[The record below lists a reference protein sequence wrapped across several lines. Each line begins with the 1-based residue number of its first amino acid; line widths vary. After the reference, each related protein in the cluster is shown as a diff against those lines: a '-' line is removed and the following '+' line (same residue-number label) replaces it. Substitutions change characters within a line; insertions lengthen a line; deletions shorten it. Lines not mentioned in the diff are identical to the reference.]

1 MRLRRTILA
10 ASIAIALAL
19 GGSGQRSAPAP
30 AAATAARLTDQQ
42 FWQLIDEFSE
52 PGGFFRSENLVSN
65 EDTFQYVIPRLQA
78 AIKPGGVY
86 VGVGPD
92 QNYTYIAALA
102 PRIAFIPDVRRGNLH
117 VHLMYKALFE
127 LSADRAEFLARLFGR
142 RKPAGVGAGLT
153 PAALFDA
160 IDDATFGRD
169 RAAYDDNLKAILAQ
183 LEQRRGTPLSNEDRS
198 GIGYVYAQFYSG
210 GPHLTYSSNGVGR
223 TRYPT
228 FRELQLA
235 TDGTGVARGYLATED
250 AFRRV
255 KAMHQQNLIIPLV
268 GNFAGPRALRAIA
281 AWTRDHGTVVTTF
294 YTSNVEQYLF
304 QDGLWNAFAANV
316 ATMPVDDTSTFIR
329 SCFNTCASPAGSR
342 AVTLLDS
349 IPSLLRDFQQGKVNG
364 YWDVLSHSR

>member
-1 MRLRRTILA
+1 MMLRRTVLA
-10 ASIAIALAL
+10 ASIAIALAF
-19 GGSGQRSAPAP
+19 GGSGQRAAPG
-30 AAATAARLTDQQ
+30 AAAASSRLTDQE
-42 FWQLIDEFSE
+42 FWQLIEEFSE

-65 EDTFQYVIPRLQA
+65 EDTFQYVIPRLQSFV
-78 AIKPGGVY
+78 KPGGIY

-102 PRIAFIPDVRRGNLH
+102 PRIAFIPDIRRGNLH

-127 LSADRAEFLARLFGR
+127 LSADRAEFLSRLFGR
-142 RKPAGVGAGLT
+142 RKPAGVGAGAS

-169 RAAYDDNLKAILAQ
+169 RSAYEDNLKAILAQ
-183 LEQRRGTPLSNEDRS
+183 LEQRRGAPLSGEDRS

-235 TDGTGVARGYLATED
+235 TDGAGVARGYLASEE

-255 KAMHQQNLIIPLV
+255 KAMHQQNLIVPLV
-268 GNFAGPRALRAIA
+268 GNFAGPRTLKAIA
-281 AWTRDHGTVVTTF
+281 GWAREQKAVVTTF

-304 QDGLWNAFAANV
+304 QDGLWSAFAANV
-316 ATMPVDDTSTFIR
+316 AAMPVDETSTFIR
-329 SCFNTCASPAGSR
+329 SCFNTCASPVGSR

-364 YWDVLSHSR
+364 YWDVLSRSR